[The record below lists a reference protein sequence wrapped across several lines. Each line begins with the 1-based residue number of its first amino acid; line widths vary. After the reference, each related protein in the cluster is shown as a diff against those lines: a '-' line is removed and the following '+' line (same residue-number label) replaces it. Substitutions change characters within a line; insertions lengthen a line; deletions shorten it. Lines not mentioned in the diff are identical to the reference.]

1 MSLKKREKEIS
12 EKYESDFSHILNIIN
27 EAKTKIWQQVNS
39 SLISLY
45 WNVGKY
51 VSQKIKTDSWGQ
63 SIVEEL
69 SHYILSKNSTQKG
82 FSARNI
88 WRMKQFYETYQGHKD
103 MSALLTE
110 ITWTN
115 HLHIL
120 SKTESLEEKEFY
132 LRLVSKHRY
141 SERELARIIDSA
153 TFERTKIADKK
164 RPIVLQ
170 DFPVNTQGIFKDSY
184 VFEFLSLSKREKEED
199 LRKALLRNLKK
210 FLIELGPEFSLIGE
224 EHVLQVG
231 MKDYR
236 IDILMHHRGLNCLVA
251 IELKVTEFRPEHIG
265 KMQFYLEA
273 LDQGMKKPHENPSI
287 GILICKTR
295 DEEVVKYSLARN
307 VSPTIIA
314 EYETKLLNKND
325 LQKKLH
331 DISRLI

>member
-153 TFERTKIADKK
+153 TF
-164 RPIVLQ
+164 
-170 DFPVNTQGIFKDSY
+170 
-184 VFEFLSLSKREKEED
+184 
-199 LRKALLRNLKK
+199 
-210 FLIELGPEFSLIGE
+210 
-224 EHVLQVG
+224 
-231 MKDYR
+231 
-236 IDILMHHRGLNCLVA
+236 
-251 IELKVTEFRPEHIG
+251 
-265 KMQFYLEA
+265 
-273 LDQGMKKPHENPSI
+273 
-287 GILICKTR
+287 
-295 DEEVVKYSLARN
+295 
-307 VSPTIIA
+307 
-314 EYETKLLNKND
+314 
-325 LQKKLH
+325 
-331 DISRLI
+331 